1 MRTRSLAFVVVV
13 ALAQLAIGQLP
24 SVPGKK
30 RIETK
35 RPASGTP
42 TLVGV
47 TGTCKN
53 SATREIV
60 IKVGNVDPAALNT
73 AKVTAHEPFTVIS
86 SKVVDR
92 DLHVTIKGEPPSGP
106 AAQYAAQVPGPD
118 RCDLDVKIPAGGD
131 AYNEL
136 YPNAKA
142 EQSDAYL
149 EAMKKQDAQREAQ
162 QAQIDKAQ
170 EQMRKAQPAMDA
182 HQHASVGDKWTVHWS
197 SGATETWTFS
207 GMDNMTHMANFK
219 GPSGDVKIMF
229 AGMFYSIMQGQCA
242 MMAQPEAQ
250 GKVSGK
256 TMGGNCSK
264 SGAFTATIE

>member
-1 MRTRSLAFVVVV
+1 
-13 ALAQLAIGQLP
+13 LAQFAVAQLP
-24 SVPGKK
+24 SIPGKK

-35 RPASGTP
+35 RAASGTP
-42 TLVGV
+42 TLIGV
-47 TGTCKN
+47 TGMCKN
-53 SATREIV
+53 SATRDIV
-60 IKVGNVDPAALNT
+60 IKVGNVDPAALNNV
-73 AKVTAHEPFTVIS
+73 KVTAHPPFSVVS
-86 SKVVDR
+86 SKVVDG
-92 DLHVTIKGEPPSGP
+92 DLHVTVKGEPPSGA
-106 AAQYAAQVPGPD
+106 AAQYAAQVAGPD
-118 RCDLDVKIPAGGD
+118 RCDFDVKIPAGNN
-131 AYNEL
+131 AFNEL
-136 YPNAKA
+136 YPTTKA
-142 EQSDAYL
+142 EQSDAYT
-149 EAMKKQDAQREAQ
+149 EAMKKQDEQRAAQ

-197 SGATETWTFS
+197 SGSIETWTFS

-229 AGMFYSIMQGQCA
+229 AGMFYTITQGQCA

-256 TMGGNCSK
+256 TMGGNCAK